1 MPERSRTT
9 SEPRPD
15 ATPQAPSLNG
25 AMADPAPEA
34 GLGALGWVPLIHG
47 AITILFGILL
57 VAVPERTLTFV
68 AIVAGISLCVAGLI
82 NLAQV
87 FGRGLAGGERFGAVL
102 VGLLALVAG
111 AVVIARPEG
120 SIKTVAVVAGSYL
133 VIMGVV
139 TLFLG
144 APGVQ
149 RRVSVLRGVLGLAAG
164 VVLLVWPDVTIGV
177 IATVYGVFLLAVG
190 AAEVVFGLALRR
202 HAPA

>member
-1 MPERSRTT
+1 MSVR
-9 SEPRPD
+9 SEP
-15 ATPQAPSLNG
+15 TV
-25 AMADPAPEA
+25 ADPTPET
-34 GLGALGWVPLIHG
+34 GLGALAWVPLVHG

-68 AIVAGISLCVAGLI
+68 ATLAGISLCVAGLI

-87 FGRGLAGGERFGAVL
+87 FGRGQAGGERFGGVA

-120 SIKTVAVVAGSYL
+120 SIKTVAVVAGVYL

-144 APGVQ
+144 A
-149 RRVSVLRGVLGLAAG
+149 RGVRRGASLVRGALGLAAG
-164 VVLLVWPDVTIGV
+164 AVLLVWPDVTVGV
-177 IATVYGVFLLAVG
+177 IATVYGVFLLALG
-190 AAEVVFGLALRR
+190 AVEIYVGLALRR
-202 HAPA
+202 QAPA